1 VTNILDQ
8 IVAVKRQEIAA
19 ARQQRPLVELQ
30 AAISDAPPVRDF
42 RRALD
47 SGGPITLI
55 AEIKKAS
62 PSKGVIRPD
71 FQPLEI
77 ADIYERNGA
86 ACLSVLTDRQFFQG
100 GLEILQAVRQQV
112 HLPVLRKDFILDP
125 YQVLEARAAGADAVL
140 LIAECLEDGELSR
153 LLDAIGTWEMAALVE
168 FYEPRHLERILA
180 AGATLIGIN
189 NRDLRTFATDLE
201 HTIRLRP
208 QIPADCVVVGESGI
222 HTRDDAL
229 RLQRAGVQ
237 AMLVGE
243 SLMAAPDVGRAVRTL
258 LGREKPA

>member
-1 VTNILDQ
+1 MTTILDQ

-19 ARQQRPLVELQ
+19 ARQQRPLIELQ
-30 AAISDAPPVRDF
+30 AAMQDAPPVRDF
-42 RRALD
+42 RRALAA
-47 SGGPITLI
+47 GGPIKLI

-77 ADIYERNGA
+77 ADIYQRNGA
-86 ACLSVLTDRQFFQG
+86 TCLSVLTDRQFFQG
-100 GLEILQAVRQQV
+100 GLR
-112 HLPVLRKDFILDP
+112 DP
-125 YQVLEARAAGADAVL
+125 ASGAPAGPPARAAQGLHPRSVPGARGPGGGSGRGAADRRVPGGRRAAAAARRHRHL
-140 LIAECLEDGELSR
+140 G
-153 LLDAIGTWEMAALVE
+153 MAALVE

-208 QIPADCVVVGESGI
+208 QIPADRVVVGESGI
-222 HTRDDAL
+222 HTRDDACDSNGPAS
-229 RLQRAGVQ
+229 RPCWWARA
-237 AMLVGE
+237 
-243 SLMAAPDVGRAVRTL
+243 
-258 LGREKPA
+258 